1 MPVDLNKYVIE
12 LALRGRF
19 GRPFKYLDEVG
30 STNAEALEWSREGAP
45 HGAMVV
51 TDHQTEGRG
60 RHGRAWFSQPGTAL
74 QLSLILRPVVPL
86 DVFGLISTALG
97 LACAE
102 AIEELTQLPVT
113 LKWPNDVTVEG
124 RKLAGI
130 LVETRVGGHQ
140 VDVAV
145 AGIGINVSP
154 PEDWPP
160 GVAATTIGGE
170 LSRVGRDPVVDRAEL
185 LAGLLE
191 RIESVYVSVETGRG
205 AADVLR
211 RATQRSAILGDEVVV
226 SRPDGTTVTGVAT
239 RLLPSGALE
248 VHTGGSYLSLQ
259 VGEIEHLRPTSVP
272 PTPEGPNDTPDSS
285 TVER

>member
-1 MPVDLNKYVIE
+1 VPVDLNKYVIE

-19 GRPFKYLDEVG
+19 GRPFKYFDEIG
-30 STNAEALEWSREGAP
+30 STNTEALEWSREGAP

-60 RHGRAWFSQPGTAL
+60 RHGRTWFSQPGSAL
-74 QLSLILRPVVPL
+74 QLSLIFRPVLPL

-102 AIEELTQLPVT
+102 AIEQLTQLPAA

-130 LVETRVGGHQ
+130 LVESRVGGHQ

-154 PEDWPP
+154 LEGWPH
-160 GVAATTIGGE
+160 GGAATTIGGE
-170 LSRVGRDPVVDRAEL
+170 LARMGREASVDRSEL
-185 LAGLLE
+185 LALLLE
-191 RIESVYVSVETGRG
+191 RIESVYGSVETGRG
-205 AADVLR
+205 AAEVLR
-211 RATQRSAILGDEVVV
+211 LATERSAILGHEVAV

-248 VHTGGSYLSLQ
+248 VHSAGSYVSLQ
-259 VGEIEHLRPTSVP
+259 VGEVEHLRPATASP
-272 PTPEGPNDTPDSS
+272 LSEGPDDAPDSS